1 MLYGLV
7 DEADKVPSS
16 TGLTWSFQH
25 KKETRRRTSS
35 IPHTINN
42 GKTYTARGLSLAAC
56 KRH

>member
-1 MLYGLV
+1 MLYGFV

-16 TGLTWSFQH
+16 TGLTWSFQR
-25 KKETRRRTSS
+25 KEETRRCTSS

-42 GKTYTARGLSLAAC
+42 GKIYTARGLSVAAC